1 VGLAGAKW
9 VGRCV
14 EENIAR
20 ENEQAFVRTRG
31 ENGKTYVSRRCS
43 NNHGRYIEITESGRG
58 GRRGR
63 VVIPEGRRMSGW
75 RGFGK
80 ELQLLFPEQ
89 QHSPGVSRHT
99 REVVVGEKQPMQGVE
114 EVAGIHG
121 QKTYAGVVGR
131 GAQAKCNKEKAPK
144 MVVVPPQPAPA
155 ASRGFISGKKLD
167 IQNIPQN
174 QAHARIRLPL
184 RFFPN
189 QNISSDNG
197 KLGTRLIISLN
208 EGEKR
213 LVSRR
218 LKEVDQPL
226 DQTCATWVPRVNIK
240 PTFTNGPSTQVG
252 SSYQPH
258 FEKGESSGLS
268 RVGSGC
274 MDVGPKNVEHLH
286 SRPAEL
292 NLVEM
297 GSPLTLEH
305 LGSHEEIVAG
315 TGDVRKTQSGSSS

>member
-1 VGLAGAKW
+1 MGCKRIFHIESKKFDLSFDDFTKQIQISESGQHHQSKIYVGLAGAKW

-20 ENEQAFVRTRG
+20 EKEQAFVRTRG

-63 VVIPEGRRMSGW
+63 VVIPEGRKLSGW

-131 GAQAKCNKEKAPK
+131 GAQAKCKKEKAPK
-144 MVVVPPQPAPA
+144 MVAVPPQPALA
-155 ASRGFISGKKLD
+155 ASRGFVSGKKLD

-174 QAHARIRLPL
+174 QAHSKIRLPL
-184 RFFPN
+184 GFFPN
-189 QNISSDNG
+189 QNISSDNC
-197 KLGTRLIISLN
+197 KLGTGLIISLN

-213 LVSRR
+213 RVSRR

-226 DQTCATWVPRVNIK
+226 DQTRATWV
-240 PTFTNGPSTQVG
+240 STL
-252 SSYQPH
+252 SLH
-258 FEKGESSGLS
+258 LLMAIHSSGL
-268 RVGSGC
+268 
-274 MDVGPKNVEHLH
+274 
-286 SRPAEL
+286 
-292 NLVEM
+292 
-297 GSPLTLEH
+297 
-305 LGSHEEIVAG
+305 
-315 TGDVRKTQSGSSS
+315 

>member
-1 VGLAGAKW
+1 
-9 VGRCV
+9 
-14 EENIAR
+14 
-20 ENEQAFVRTRG
+20 
-31 ENGKTYVSRRCS
+31 
-43 NNHGRYIEITESGRG
+43 
-58 GRRGR
+58 
-63 VVIPEGRRMSGW
+63 MSGW

-131 GAQAKCNKEKAPK
+131 GAQAKLRKRRLQKWWWCLHNQRR
-144 MVVVPPQPAPA
+144 QPVGV
-155 ASRGFISGKKLD
+155 SYQEINWS

-174 QAHARIRLPL
+174 QAHSKIRLPL

-189 QNISSDNG
+189 QNISSDNR
-197 KLGTRLIISLN
+197 KLGTGLIISLN

-213 LVSRR
+213 RVSRR

-252 SSYQPH
+252 SSYQAP
-258 FEKGESSGLS
+258 F
-268 RVGSGC
+268 
-274 MDVGPKNVEHLH
+274 
-286 SRPAEL
+286 
-292 NLVEM
+292 
-297 GSPLTLEH
+297 
-305 LGSHEEIVAG
+305 
-315 TGDVRKTQSGSSS
+315 